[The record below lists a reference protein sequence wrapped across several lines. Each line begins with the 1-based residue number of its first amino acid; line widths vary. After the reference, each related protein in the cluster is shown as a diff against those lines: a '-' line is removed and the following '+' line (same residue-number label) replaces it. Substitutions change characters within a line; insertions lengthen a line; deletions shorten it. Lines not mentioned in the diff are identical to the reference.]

1 MTDPFRETE
10 RGERARRWLVA
21 AGPLPTIFVMCGL
34 ALAVMG
40 LASRCSTPRLT
51 GARATVADLS
61 PVHAGISVAKKS
73 VSSLTRLVADDQ
85 VDSDADGR
93 ARIRLDDGTT
103 CIVDRNTHV
112 SVGAAG
118 GLTLSE
124 GRIFV
129 QSPSSAKSEVRVA
142 GLTVHLSG
150 ASAGLESRG
159 GEASVYAADAELS
172 VQQGLEERKVASGES
187 AHWAANKLEIAP
199 ERAFDDWTFGLA
211 APWAARGQP
220 RRALGELWGASPAQ
234 SSAPLTLRAHAVN
247 ASVEREVARTR
258 AESTYFNGGSSNVAG
273 DFRFA
278 IPPAA
283 VVSRFAVER
292 DGSVDEGVVALAS
305 RSDTA
310 RVSSFPLLEWA
321 GEGWLR
327 GSIPSIAAGQT
338 VKVIV
343 EYVEWL
349 SPHTRDGRTL
359 IEYRYPL
366 VGDSEAPLIGE
377 FSAHLEAGKSSPISL
392 SASAGSTVSDT
403 SVDLRRSDFRPAADW
418 VVTIEEHGDAGR
430 ARLYHAPAADND
442 TDRSDSVLLRTEL
455 PVAQAS
461 DGVTLA
467 LVLDT
472 SGSTEPSMLDTERTL
487 VGAILAGL
495 SARDRVIVLS
505 ADQNARAVGPN
516 ALGPLDAPRRQ
527 AIESA
532 LSTLSPGGATDLG
545 RALEA
550 AADALPSDTPSA
562 MAIYIGDGWPTLGDA
577 TLEQVQARLARR
589 LGGAPRIGAVAVGP
603 LANCTLLAALA
614 RGTGPLFEVSDSADA
629 ARTAVNLIS
638 DALRPAVSGVEVDFG
653 PLVERVYPRTPRAV
667 ALGDSFSAV
676 GRARGEL
683 PKFVTLRWRDEKGA
697 HEQVRAVDSIG
708 TSAQDDVRRRWALAR
723 VEETVLRGQGRETAT
738 DVALRAGLL
747 TPWTGWVVGESAYTP
762 TPFATR
768 ILDLSANGEG
778 VVGPTFA
785 TPGAR
790 LGTLSAPADL
800 AETADPSMEA
810 AVTAAAERVIAG
822 ASDSVRACRNS
833 RVALRP
839 ELAGTLDVSV
849 VVGDDGV
856 AREAKVHGTTPA
868 AEDAALDLCVSVV
881 LRGLVYPSGFGVH
894 LSVRRLLELPA
905 SAGELAAHRCSDVA
919 ALAMPLRRGVWQER
933 LDRDPPAQV
942 YQEAKRACELA
953 TWADRRALLELI
965 LQHITN
971 GSERVNV
978 ARELEKNGDSDA
990 ALLIRREAVRRAETP
1005 QELSLIRLALLGD
1018 EHYPRKVFEDR
1029 YRAAASNEQRLAVV
1043 RKFLDLAPHD
1053 ARLRG
1058 RLVALLEA
1066 LGQSSV
1072 LSEEIRQIRLDPF
1085 ADAALLADSAAA
1097 LGRVGNELESSRA
1110 FGELSERAPHDP
1122 WVRGFLG
1129 DRLRAEGHFDDAVAA
1144 YSVLEDLV
1152 PDDAGA
1158 TLRLAVA
1165 HAEAGR
1171 TDLAERLFTRVLETG
1186 GRGGTRELSELSGL
1200 LAQVY
1205 AANAL
1210 AKPAAALAS
1219 ADADADALQRMA
1231 RELPHEAGV
1240 PMVLTRGLSPSAVFS
1255 VELQR
1260 GPEAAREAHQPDV
1273 ASDALGM
1280 YALRVEDLAL
1290 ASGPGAKLVLSR
1302 VRELVPARPTRVRI
1316 DTLLAAGENEAPQ
1329 LVESEVELP
1338 PDGSKVVLA
1347 WRGSAWVP
1355 ASL

>member
-10 RGERARRWLVA
+10 QGERARRWLIA
-21 AGPLPTIFVMCGL
+21 AGPLPTVFVMCGL

-40 LASRCSTPRLT
+40 LAGRCGTPRVT
-51 GARATVADLS
+51 GVRETLADLS
-61 PVHAGISVAKKS
+61 PVHAGLSVGRKT
-73 VSSLTRLVADDQ
+73 VSSLTRLVAGDQ

-103 CIVDRNTHV
+103 CILDRNTQV
-112 SVGAAG
+112 SIGTAG
-118 GLTLSE
+118 ELTLGE

-129 QSPSSAKSEVRVA
+129 QSPSAVKSDVRVA

-150 ASAGLESRG
+150 ASAGLESHG
-159 GEASVYAADAELS
+159 GAASIYAADAELS
-172 VQQGLEERKVASGES
+172 VQQRGQGERKVASGES
-187 AHWAANKLEIAP
+187 AHWAENKLEIVP

-211 APWAARGQP
+211 APWAAHGPP

-234 SSAPLTLRAHAVN
+234 PSAPLTLRAHAVS

-258 AESTYFNGGSSNVAG
+258 TETTYFNGGSSQVTG
-273 DFRFA
+273 DFRLA
-278 IPPAA
+278 IPSAA
-283 VVSRFAVER
+283 VVSRFAIER

-310 RVSSFPLLEWA
+310 RISPFPLLEWA

-327 GSIPSIAAGQT
+327 GSIPGIAAGQT

-349 SPHTRDGRTL
+349 SPHTEDGKTL

-366 VGDSEAPLIGE
+366 VGDSEAPLVGE

-392 SASAGSTVSDT
+392 SASAGSTVTDT
-403 SVDLRRSDFRPAADW
+403 NVDLRRSDFRPAADW
-418 VVTIEEHGDAGR
+418 VVTIEEHGEPGR

-442 TDRSDSVLLRTEL
+442 TDRSDGVLLRTEL
-455 PVAQAS
+455 PVARAS

-472 SGSTEPSMLDTERTL
+472 SGSIEPSLLDAERAL
-487 VGAILAGL
+487 VGAILGGL
-495 SARDRVIVLS
+495 GARDRVIVLS
-505 ADQNARAVGPN
+505 ADQNARAVGPST
-516 ALGPLDAPRRQ
+516 LGPLDAPRRQ
-527 AIESA
+527 AIASELA
-532 LSTLSPGGATDLG
+532 TVSPGGATDLG

-562 MAIYIGDGWPTLGDA
+562 MAIYIGDGWPTLGDT
-577 TLEQVQARLARR
+577 TLEQMQARLARR

-603 LANCTLLAALA
+603 LANRTLLAALA
-614 RGTGPLFEVSDSADA
+614 RGTGPLFEVSDAADA

-683 PKFVTLRWRDEKGA
+683 PKFVTLRWRDAQGA

-708 TSAQDDVRRRWALAR
+708 TSAADDVRRRWALAR

-747 TPWTGWVVGESAYTP
+747 TPWTGWVVGQSTYTP

-768 ILDLSANGEG
+768 ILELSANGEG

-785 TPGAR
+785 TPKAR

-800 AETADPSMEA
+800 AESAEPSAEA
-810 AVTAAAERVIAG
+810 AVTAAAERVIDS

-839 ELAGTLDVSV
+839 ELGGALAVSV
-849 VVGDDGV
+849 LVGDDGV

-894 LSVRRLLELPA
+894 VTVQRLLELPQTTVQL
-905 SAGELAAHRCSDVA
+905 GAHRCSDTA
-919 ALAMPLRRGVWQER
+919 ALPMPLRRGVWQER
-933 LDRDPPAQV
+933 LELSPPAQV
-942 YQEAKRACELA
+942 YREAKRACELA
-953 TWADRRALLELI
+953 TWTDKRALLELI
-965 LQHITN
+965 LGQVTN
-971 GSERVNV
+971 GGERVNM
-978 ARELEKNGDSDA
+978 ARDLEKNGDSDA
-990 ALLIRREAVRRAETP
+990 AVLVRREAVRRADTP

-1029 YRAAASNEQRLAVV
+1029 YGAAASNEQRLAVV

-1058 RLVALLEA
+1058 RLIALLEA
-1066 LGQSSV
+1066 LGQSAV
-1072 LSEEIRQIRLDPF
+1072 LSEEIREIRLDPF

-1097 LGRVGNELESSRA
+1097 LGRVGNELESGRT
-1110 FGELSERAPHDP
+1110 FGELSERAPRDP

-1129 DRLRAEGHFDDAVAA
+1129 DRLRAEGRFDDAVAA

-1200 LAQVY
+1200 LAQIY

-1210 AKPAAALAS
+1210 AKPAATLAPS
-1219 ADADADALQRMA
+1219 DADALQRMA

-1240 PMVLTRGLSPSAVFS
+1240 PMVLARGLSPSALFS
-1255 VELQR
+1255 VELER
-1260 GPEAAREAHQPDV
+1260 GPNAAREARKPDV
-1273 ASDALGM
+1273 AIDALGM
-1280 YALRVEDLAL
+1280 YALRVEDLSLAAGPAL
-1290 ASGPGAKLVLSR
+1290 KLVLSR
-1302 VRELVPARPTRVRI
+1302 PRELVPTRPTRVRI
-1316 DTLLAAGENEAPQ
+1316 DTLLAAGEHEAPK
-1329 LVESEVELP
+1329 LVENEVELP
-1338 PDGSKVVLA
+1338 SDGSKVVLT
-1347 WRGSAWVP
+1347 WRGSAWV
-1355 ASL
+1355 SG